1 MAGVFKGRFMKY
13 LTYIFV
19 LYTTALMGKI
29 CKINLFFC
37 SFTLNT
43 PIHYHTQYN
52 YSTISSPVPA
62 CNLVF
67 S

>member
-29 CKINLFFC
+29 CKINLFFLFFYIKYTHPL
-37 SFTLNT
+37 S
-43 PIHYHTQYN
+43 HTIQLQYN
-52 YSTISSPVPA
+52 
-62 CNLVF
+62 
-67 S
+67 